1 MSELSVESFLD
12 RETEVWEALVRGD
25 AAADA
30 QLLSEDFLGV
40 YPTGFADRSAHA
52 SQLEHGPTVAEY
64 ALSEARLRVLSP
76 DCVLLVYRADWRR
89 HTTSG
94 PGGPETTFISSLWCR
109 AGDKWTNVFS
119 QDTPAAPSPDA

>member
-1 MSELSVESFLD
+1 MGELSVESFLD
-12 RETEVWEALVRGD
+12 RESEVWEALVRGD

-52 SQLEHGPTVAEY
+52 SQLEHGPTVADY

-89 HTTSG
+89 HSASG
-94 PGGPETTFISSLWCR
+94 PGDLETMYISSLWCR
-109 AGDKWTNVFS
+109 AGDAWTNVFS
-119 QDTPAAPSPDA
+119 QDTPAS

>member
-1 MSELSVESFLD
+1 MGELSVESFLD

-40 YPTGFADRSAHA
+40 YPTGFADRAAHA
-52 SQLEHGPTVAEY
+52 GQLEHGSTVADY

-89 HTTSG
+89 QTASG
-94 PGGPETTFISSLWCR
+94 PGDPETMFISSLWCR
-109 AGDKWTNVFS
+109 AGDEWTNIFS
-119 QDTPAAPSPDA
+119 QDTPAASPPAP